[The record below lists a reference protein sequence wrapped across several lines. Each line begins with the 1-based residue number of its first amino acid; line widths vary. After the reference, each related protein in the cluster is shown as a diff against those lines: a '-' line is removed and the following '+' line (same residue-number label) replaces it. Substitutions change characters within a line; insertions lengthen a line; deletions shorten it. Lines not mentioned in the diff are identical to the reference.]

1 MLHPYKILFR
11 SIVKPLYREN
21 LSIFFFIFI
30 VFFGIVGEVDG
41 AEIWQ
46 FHYSLVQ
53 GMTERGGY
61 QWIVL
66 VGWGWYAWKCGR
78 FVTVLFRRPEYR
90 WIFIY
95 NNLSRTRRFG
105 LLLLVNGWLLLPV
118 LLYGIIVA
126 VIGCY
131 NGHFVPVLFLVSF
144 QVLLVTLAAGWQ
156 LYRLAFLHAG
166 SPLRIRLP
174 FTSYPSILLRQ
185 VFQRQPVLW
194 IGLKLFTCVAIYGIA
209 SNNTA
214 ADYDR
219 AFPFLFF
226 DFGILANGILV
237 YGLREFEETTL
248 SFYRGEARTLGQRLL
263 EYALVYFVLLLPEL
277 VTVFRLT
284 PVHLHVTDALL
295 FFCCAYGLLL
305 TMHGV
310 TYLRHLSKKEYFL
323 VLVMIFSVQYFF
335 IMSFGLA
342 AMFGCLA
349 AAGVL
354 SFFKGYYVYQRG

>member
-1 MLHPYKILFR
+1 MLHPYKLLFR
-11 SIVKPLYREN
+11 SVVKPFFREN
-21 LSIFFFIFI
+21 LSIFFFVFI

-46 FHYSLVQ
+46 FHYSLIR

-66 VGWGWYAWKCGR
+66 LVWGWYAWKCNR
-78 FVTVLFRRPEYR
+78 YVTGLFRRPEYR

-95 NNLSRTRRFG
+95 NNMPAGRRFM
-105 LLLLVNGWLLLPV
+105 LLLMVNGWLLLPV
-118 LLYGIIVA
+118 LLYGMIVA

-131 NGHFVPVLFLVSF
+131 FGHFLPVLFIEGF
-144 QVLLVTLAAGWQ
+144 QAALLVLLSGWQ
-156 LYRLAFLHAG
+156 LYRLAGLHSG
-166 SPLRIRLP
+166 SPRRIRLP
-174 FTSYPSILLRQ
+174 FTSYPAVLLRQ
-185 VFQRQPVLW
+185 VIQRQPALW
-194 IGLKLFTCVAIYGIA
+194 LGLKLFTCGAVYGIA
-209 SNNTA
+209 SNNTT

-226 DFGILANGILV
+226 DFGILANGILI
-237 YGLREFEETTL
+237 YGLREFEETYL
-248 SFYRGEARTLGQRLL
+248 SFYRGEAIPLGQRLS
-263 EYALVYFVLLLPEL
+263 EYALVYFILLLPEL

-284 PVHLHVTDALL
+284 PIRLHSADALL
-295 FFCCAYGLLL
+295 YFSCAYGLVL

-310 TYLRHLSKKEYFL
+310 TFLRHFSKKEYFL
-323 VLVMIFSVQYFF
+323 LLVMIFSLQYFF

-349 AAGVL
+349 AAAVL